1 MDIDD
6 SSINVDNIELIDLL
20 EDFSAYSTVDMEKIA
35 KLLNNSGITLKS
47 VILTALSCLSN
58 ADVSTIVNDLL
69 IELSNRSI
77 LSPLSVPTS
86 PVMQSSLQHFVLL
99 IVRKFLSDANQSLG
113 DIIDLYKTKA
123 VSEYRLY
130 LWLDAITARAVVRES
145 LKDSIGAKND
155 VLSILQNVFGISWD
169 MFQNNAKVPPLKIP
183 DSCSRLAALSVSRL
197 MAYSRRFNYLL
208 DTEFLLQ

>member
-1 MDIDD
+1 
-6 SSINVDNIELIDLL
+6 
-20 EDFSAYSTVDMEKIA
+20 MEKIA

-47 VILTALSCLSN
+47 VILRALSCLSN

-145 LKDSIGAKND
+145 LKDSIGAKSD
-155 VLSILQNVFGISWD
+155 ILSILQNVFGISWD

-197 MAYSRRFNYLL
+197 LAYSRRFDNRLYSVVL
-208 DTEFLLQ
+208 D